1 MEFPDEIVRLI
12 NAYAKPV
19 TRGNWRLGSS
29 IAIINNQIQHVG
41 KNYFLNLIFKHTLKL
56 LKIEYNEK
64 LIVFYHHISPYGLV
78 TETLLKSII

>member
-1 MEFPDEIVRLI
+1 MEFPEDILKII

-29 IAIINNQIQHVG
+29 IAICNNEIRHVG

-56 LKIEYNEK
+56 IRIEYNEK
-64 LIVFYHHISPYGLV
+64 LIVFYHHVSPYGAV
-78 TETLLKSII
+78 TESLLNSFV